1 MTDDLKLI
9 RRYEPVLVFSRDG
22 NRRPEDFFPMAVEH
36 YVARC
41 GLYHKTQ
48 GEVCPPGQVTLP
60 TLAQLGDDTAE
71 HYLAYATRQVL
82 SQVPQQAVAAGLT
95 LSRVPN
101 LQYQIALSA
110 GLPAGEANRLQRDV
124 PNVLLVERPEPDRR
138 EGMTRIE
145 DAEGLTLPRG
155 LPADLALIPPGEE
168 GPGEMVDVVLLG
180 EGRATAEPSEAR
192 VQPADMGLD
201 VRPAA
206 AGDRVLA
213 PGLQPAAVGRLPQ
226 HILDQARQN
235 YAPQRDLEAF
245 PPVYYYR
252 AMHDSGYVVLQYW
265 FFYAYNDWGTAHG
278 GWDDHEGDWE
288 GVVVFLRDEDTPV
301 HVAYSK
307 HFRVQFILEPDVYG
321 WSDDRLNKRRLHHPV
336 VHVASGSHA
345 SYVERRLH
353 GVPSDFVSVF
363 KDYALGNQLKIGPG
377 QRIRWGEPVELE
389 QQEWAMK
396 FRGRWGALWRRPLG
410 PVLGIDGPT
419 GPSCKGRWNEPVRWA
434 GL

>member
-1 MTDDLKLI
+1 
-9 RRYEPVLVFSRDG
+9 
-22 NRRPEDFFPMAVEH
+22 
-36 YVARC
+36 
-41 GLYHKTQ
+41 
-48 GEVCPPGQVTLP
+48 
-60 TLAQLGDDTAE
+60 
-71 HYLAYATRQVL
+71 
-82 SQVPQQAVAAGLT
+82 
-95 LSRVPN
+95 
-101 LQYQIALSA
+101 
-110 GLPAGEANRLQRDV
+110 
-124 PNVLLVERPEPDRR
+124 
-138 EGMTRIE
+138 
-145 DAEGLTLPRG
+145 
-155 LPADLALIPPGEE
+155 
-168 GPGEMVDVVLLG
+168 
-180 EGRATAEPSEAR
+180 
-192 VQPADMGLD
+192 
-201 VRPAA
+201 
-206 AGDRVLA
+206 
-213 PGLQPAAVGRLPQ
+213 
-226 HILDQARQN
+226 
-235 YAPQRDLEAF
+235 
-245 PPVYYYR
+245 
-252 AMHDSGYVVLQYW
+252 MHDSGYVVLQYW